1 MNQIDLLKI
10 RAHAKINL
18 TLDITGRRSDGYHT
32 LSTIMQSVSLHDH
45 VTVALGRGTA
55 GDIRIACDKPRIP
68 CDHRN
73 LAYRAA
79 DAFFHAS
86 GILNPGTFID
96 IEKRIPSQAG
106 LGGGSSD
113 AAAVLYA
120 LNLMF
125 DGPFTGETLLQI
137 GAAIGADVPFCLTGG
152 TQLAEGIGD
161 TLFSLP
167 AMPPIPIVI
176 VKPPFSSS
184 TAEAYYA
191 ADSVSLCHPSAQ
203 TAAEALRNGSLSALA
218 ASLGNSFESVVAP
231 EEIAA
236 LKRRFCESGAI
247 GSGMSGS
254 GTAVFGLFAS
264 PAAAEMCRGA
274 MAEQYRDAFLAFP
287 SHHGV
292 EAESLPQIL

>member
-10 RAHAKINL
+10 RANAKINL
-18 TLDITGRRSDGYHT
+18 TLDITGKRPDGYHT
-32 LSTIMQSVSLHDH
+32 LSTVMQSVSLHDH
-45 VTVALGRGTA
+45 VTAARGRCSA
-55 GDIRIACDKPRIP
+55 GDIRIACDDPRIP
-68 CDHRN
+68 CDCRN
-73 LAYRAA
+73 LAHQAA
-79 DAFFHAS
+79 CAFFHAS
-86 GILNPGTFID
+86 GVHNPGIFID

-106 LGGGSSD
+106 LGGGSAD

-125 DGPFTGETLLQI
+125 GSPLTEEALLQV
-137 GAAIGADVPFCLTGG
+137 GAAVGADVPFCLTGG
-152 TQLAEGIGD
+152 TRLAEGIGD
-161 TLFSLP
+161 TLSPLP
-167 AMPPIPIVI
+167 AMPPVPIVI

-184 TAEAYYA
+184 TAEAYRA
-191 ADSVSLCHPSAQ
+191 ADSVLLCHPSAQ
-203 TAAEALRNGSLSALA
+203 AAAQTLRSGSLSALA

-236 LKRRFCESGAI
+236 LKRRFCENGAI

-264 PAAAEMCRGA
+264 PAAAEMCRA
-274 MAEQYRDAFLAFP
+274 ALAEQYRDVFLAFP

-292 EAESLPQIL
+292 ELETAPQP